1 MIKNKMLLQLGNPEG
16 QTSPVI
22 SDEKVCRN

>member
-1 MIKNKMLLQLGNPEG
+1 MLLQLGNPEG